1 MTPIAQNIRVRAVIG
16 KKWLQNVAADV
27 LDPVEQLIIKVFD
40 QLSHILCLIKTP
52 QTMPSSKS
60 KHQNNSHAGK
70 YKVH

>member
-1 MTPIAQNIRVRAVIG
+1 MTPIAQNIRARVVVG
-16 KKWLQNVAADV
+16 KKWLQNVAADM

-52 QTMPSSKS
+52 QTSSKS